1 MPPQETPITLS
12 IHIYLF
18 STPTANTYVNPV
30 PTTVT
35 TTGQN
40 YTINTGATNINSGA
54 ARTSVITNA
63 YPTSTGNF
71 GVVGSTNNVRIGL
84 GVRDTYVNNTNTYH

>member
-1 MPPQETPITLS
+1 MILS

-18 STPTANTYVNPV
+18 SNPTGNTYVNPV

-40 YTINTGATNINSGA
+40 YTINTGTTNINSGA
-54 ARTSVITNA
+54 ARTGVITNA
-63 YPTSTGNF
+63 YPNSTANF
-71 GVVGSTNNVRIGL
+71 GVVGSNNNVRIGS
-84 GVRDTYVNNTNTYH
+84 GAGNTYVNNTNAYN